1 MHVCKIIEDGVGCHI
16 LGRRVEQ
23 NNWILKIN
31 MVINFHEFITTK
43 GVPICQVIS
52 LDFE

>member
-1 MHVCKIIEDGVGCHI
+1 MEHEQKFLAKMIKLKVIDIGVQMELIGSI
-16 LGRRVEQ
+16 DT
-23 NNWILKIN
+23 
-31 MVINFHEFITTK
+31 TTK

>member
-1 MHVCKIIEDGVGCHI
+1 M
-16 LGRRVEQ
+16 EQ
-23 NNWILKIN
+23 KQFFFAKMIKLKVNDTSVQMELIGS
-31 MVINFHEFITTK
+31 IDITTK